1 MEFKSLT
8 IPISNKLDS
17 AYWLLFSENQI
28 LLKFDNNTPAIPH
41 INNRFVDNLKPIVT
55 EFLGTLDGVPCYV
68 GLLDSPNELLNCLS
82 FYRIRE
88 LYGMIDEDLFRLIGY
103 GHQFIN
109 WSHDS
114 QYCGR
119 CGNPTENLKREK
131 AKICSEC
138 NQIIFPRISPAIIV
152 AITRGSEILLA
163 NSHRFSN
170 KLYSVIAGFVEPG
183 ETLEECVRR
192 EVKEEVGLEIKNIEY
207 FGSQFWPF
215 PDSLMV
221 AYRAE
226 YASGEI
232 VIDDKEIA
240 DAQWFNVDNLP
251 QIPDKVSIAR
261 WLIDDFVE
269 NNS

>member
-1 MEFKSLT
+1 MEFKSST
-8 IPISNKLDS
+8 TPISNKSDS

-28 LLKFDNNTPAIPH
+28 LLKFNNDIPAVPL
-41 INNRFVDNLKPIVT
+41 INNRFVDNLNPIVT
-55 EFLGTLDGVPCYV
+55 EFLGTLDGVSCYV
-68 GLLDSPNELLNCLS
+68 GLLESPNKLLNCLS
-82 FYRIRE
+82 FYGIRE
-88 LYGMIDEDLFRLIGY
+88 LYGVIGEDSFKLIGY
-103 GHQFIN
+103 AHQFIN
-109 WSHDS
+109 WSYDS

-119 CGNPTENLKREK
+119 CGGPTENLKREK

-152 AITRGSEILLA
+152 AITKDNEILLA
-163 NSHRFSN
+163 NSYRFSN

-192 EVKEEVGLEIKNIEY
+192 EVKEEVGIEVKNIEY
-207 FGSQFWPF
+207 FGSQPWPF

-221 AYRAE
+221 AYTAE

-232 VIDDKEIA
+232 VIDDEEIA
-240 DAQWFNVDNLP
+240 DARWFDVNSLP
-251 QIPDKVSIAR
+251 QIPERVSIAR
-261 WLIDDFVE
+261 RLIDCFIE